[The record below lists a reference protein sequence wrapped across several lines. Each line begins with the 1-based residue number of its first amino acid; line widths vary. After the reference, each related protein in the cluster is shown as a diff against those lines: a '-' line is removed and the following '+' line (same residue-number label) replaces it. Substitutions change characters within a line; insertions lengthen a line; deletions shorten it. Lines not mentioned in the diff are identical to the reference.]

1 MRGELLNLTFHGIG
15 PVDRA
20 LDAGEDRV
28 WIDAERLHEV
38 LDAVTNRPD
47 VVITFDDGNRS
58 DLEIGVPALQAR
70 GLSATFFVVAG
81 RLGTP
86 GFLSAE
92 DVRTLLAEGM
102 TVGCHG
108 MRHRPWRGLD
118 DAALEEELVTAKAE
132 IEAAAGRPVTLAGCP
147 FGAYDRRS
155 LRALRRAG
163 YRRVYTSDRGLARA
177 GDWLQ
182 ARNTITP
189 DARLDAVLSPHA
201 SGGRTLARR
210 AKLLAKRWR

>member
-1 MRGELLNLTFHGIG
+1 MPDRLLNLTFHGIG
-15 PVDRA
+15 PVERT
-20 LDAGEDRV
+20 LDAGEDSV
-28 WIDAERLHEV
+28 WIDAERMTEV
-38 LDAVTNRPD
+38 LDAVAGRPD

-58 DLEIGVPALQAR
+58 DLEVAVPALRAR

-92 DVRTLLAEGM
+92 DVRTLLGEGM
-102 TVGCHG
+102 TIGSHG

-118 DAALEEELVTAKAE
+118 AAALDEELVTAKE
-132 IEAAAGRPVTLAGCP
+132 ELESAAARPVTLAACP
-147 FGAYDRRS
+147 FGAYERRS

-163 YRRVYTSDRGLARA
+163 YATVYTSDRGLARD

-182 ARNTITP
+182 ARTTITQSEP
-189 DARLDAVLSPHA
+189 LEAILSP
-201 SGGRTLARR
+201 GGRSLAGR
-210 AKLLAKRWR
+210 AKLLAKRFR

>member
-1 MRGELLNLTFHGIG
+1 
-15 PVDRA
+15 VAD
-20 LDAGEDRV
+20 
-28 WIDAERLHEV
+28 
-38 LDAVTNRPD
+38 RPD

-58 DLEIGVPALQAR
+58 DLEIGVPALRAR

-86 GFLSAE
+86 GFLSGE

-102 TVGCHG
+102 AVGCHG

-118 DAALEEELVTAKAE
+118 DAALEEELVTAKAQ
-132 IEAAAGRPVTLAGCP
+132 IESAAGGPVTLAACP

-163 YRRVYTSDRGLARA
+163 YERVYTSDRGPARPEE
-177 GDWLQ
+177 WLQ
-182 ARNTITP
+182 ARTTNTHP
-189 DARLDAVLSPHA
+189 EPRDAVLAPA
-201 SGGRTLARR
+201 GAAGRSLGRR